1 MALGK
6 RRGNFLKF
14 GSERGG
20 SLRKGQGG
28 SNPRGN
34 HAETF
39 RKAIDDNE
47 FACGVFLNFKKAFDT
62 VNHGISFKKM

>member
-6 RRGNFLKF
+6 RGGNFLNLLQK
-14 GSERGG
+14 GG
-20 SLRKGQGG
+20 SLRKGQGV

-47 FACGVFLNFKKAFDT
+47 FACGVFLSFKKAFDT